1 MKELSIEQKAKRYDE
16 AIAHAKNLLKTI
28 GNATLGNLVL
38 KNEFKNMFP
47 ALEEDEDEEIREW
60 IKKELVSKHV
70 VDNIV
75 NDVMADK
82 ALAWLEKRVPIDEE
96 KILIGARKDEDER
109 IRKNCIHFLELQKQH
124 HAATFEIEECIA
136 WLEKQGEPIKIKKG
150 KNYLCTKTHKY
161 AGLEWIEG
169 VKYYSPE
176 DYSLIYKGCTC
187 YCPKYSKEEHN
198 NFFKEVELKKV
209 EPKFKVGDW
218 CIDNEDGTIFQ
229 IVKVLDNTYTYKTN
243 EGKEYSC
250 THYSLENDARL
261 WSIKDAKAGDVLATL
276 NHILIFEKILP
287 KDGGVSYC
295 HYDFGSSTPQFD
307 FNRDGGWYFGKEA
320 KVYPATKEQRDA
332 LMKAMAEAGY
342 TFDFEKK
349 ELKKIEQV
357 YDVGADTQ
365 KSVEW
370 EPQTGDTFRKKG
382 TTSPTYHLCEKQ
394 EDSIIFSFVENREV
408 GISGGE
414 ITLFALKQDYE
425 LVERPKSIEDVVEEE
440 LNKALQTKVEQK
452 SVWGEEDEEIARALN
467 DYVKNLDTLFSKIN
481 IGGKDVLSKE
491 FREKVQDWLKSIK
504 DRVQPQPKQ
513 EWSEEDEKMIN
524 KICQN
529 LYDYPR
535 IKSPFD
541 DESFNEAQKEVQF
554 IKSLRPQNNITD
566 EELAQAKKDAY
577 NDALDKIEY
586 HSGEPTFDD
595 GWHAAIDCI
604 LKNSIIPHTTW
615 KPTEAQLTQ
624 LGAAVSKGRA
634 GYFNNDVLR
643 ELYEQLK
650 QL

>member
-169 VKYYSPE
+169 IKYYSPE
-176 DYSLIYKGCTC
+176 DYSLVNQECTC

-513 EWSEEDEKMIN
+513 EWSEEDEKMLDIILNDIN
-524 KICQN
+524 
-529 LYDYPR
+529 Y
-535 IKSPFD
+535 
-541 DESFNEAQKEVQF
+541 AQKNFSDSKLIPYDRKVVWL
-554 IKSLRPQNNITD
+554 KSL
-566 EELAQAKKDAY
+566 KDRY
-577 NDALDKIEY
+577 
-586 HSGEPTFDD
+586 
-595 GWHAAIDCI
+595 
-604 LKNSIIPHTTW
+604 TW
-615 KPTEAQLTQ
+615 KPSEGQLEC
-624 LGAAVSKGRA
+624 LGYAIEKSEK
-634 GYFNNDVLR
+634 D
-643 ELYEQLK
+643 
-650 QL
+650 